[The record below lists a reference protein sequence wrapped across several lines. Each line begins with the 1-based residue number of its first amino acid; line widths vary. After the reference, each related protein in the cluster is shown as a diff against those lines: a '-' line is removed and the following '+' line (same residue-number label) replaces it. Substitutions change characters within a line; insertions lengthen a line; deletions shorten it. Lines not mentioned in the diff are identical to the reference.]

1 MEPAADTLPVVV
13 VMELGLMEGAVLLED
28 MVVPMAV
35 EVTERKAVETAADMV
50 VTMVEVME
58 EGAATVE
65 TMAEAMEE
73 EAVVKVAGEVE
84 VSVVD
89 MALEV
94 YFLLFFYRFSC

>member
-1 MEPAADTLPVVV
+1 MVPAADTEAEPMVV
-13 VMELGLMEGAVLLED
+13 AVED

-65 TMAEAMEE
+65 TMAEATEE

-84 VSVVD
+84 VMVVD
-89 MALEV
+89 MVVEV
-94 YFLLFFYRFSC
+94 YFLFFFYLFNC